1 MDVMG
6 NQAIQLVVSEIALS
20 LSGINELLNVVK
32 SQAESLQHRPAW
44 SKGFFVDSAAASST
58 ETAGTQN

>member
-1 MDVMG
+1 MG
-6 NQAIQLVVSEIALS
+6 NQVIHLVVSEIALF
-20 LSGINELLNVVK
+20 LSDINEILNVVK
-32 SQAESLQHRPAW
+32 SQAESLRRRPAW